1 MWFKVFE
8 KPPKP
13 SAMTEISVGDN
24 RLVLTNYND
33 RLYCFE
39 NRCPHEDFQLSLGC
53 IQNRRV
59 KCSLHGFSFDLAS
72 GKSSEEGVESLNLFR
87 VKIEK
92 EVIYVEINPDQ

>member
-1 MWFKVFE
+1 MWFKVSE
-8 KPPKP
+8 KPPKLNT
-13 SAMTEISVGDN
+13 MVEISVGDN
-24 RLVLTNYND
+24 QLVLANNKGTL
-33 RLYCFE
+33 RCFE

-53 IQNRRV
+53 IQNDRV